1 MPTWSVI
8 VLALLVVASAFAS
21 LVTVTRHR
29 MPRLDRA
36 TARRVARSLDR
47 GQPPAAEED
56 RPAALRMAR
65 SRASSHW
72 TVAMLVGL
80 ALLQVALAEGDPGL
94 PREIFYGIAVLLLV
108 TAALTLAQLLRSR
121 RALRSMGALRP

>member
-1 MPTWSVI
+1 MTPWALV
-8 VLALLVVASAFAS
+8 VLTLVTVASAVAS

-47 GQPPAAEED
+47 GQLPVAEED

-72 TVAMLVGL
+72 TVVMLVGL
-80 ALLQVALAEGDPGL
+80 ALL
-94 PREIFYGIAVLLLV
+94 
-108 TAALTLAQLLRSR
+108 
-121 RALRSMGALRP
+121 